1 MTMQVMSPYEVPG
14 SYERRSLPG
23 EGTTTGLRKQEKE
36 NFLHFSLQ
44 DALQAGCTL
53 ALNLRLGTLSYLS
66 SSNGLPLL
74 TAQQQF
80 SSSELGVLHPL
91 LESFPHFCPYEV
103 LFAHFYGGEVTDLA
117 ISYYRRR
124 LQEALETGTWD
135 QEMRPVRNVLSR
147 TRLKLQTFGIT
158 ILCLFETGYIL
169 GFLSKPKSAEMYRET
184 GARGVASLVAS
195 GSSSIA

>member
-1 MTMQVMSPYEVPG
+1 MQVLSPYEVLD
-14 SYERRSLPG
+14 SYERRSSSG
-23 EGTTTGLRKQEKE
+23 EGTATGLLKQEKE
-36 NFLHFSLQ
+36 KFLHFSLQ
-44 DALQAGCTL
+44 GALQAGCIL
-53 ALNLRLGTLSYLS
+53 ALNMRLGTLSYLS

-74 TAQQQF
+74 VAQQQF
-80 SSSELGVLHPL
+80 SSSELGVLRPL

-103 LFAHFYGGEVTDLA
+103 LFAHFYSGEVTDLA
-117 ISYYRRR
+117 IARYRRR
-124 LQEALETGTWD
+124 LQEALETGSWD

-169 GFLSKPKSAEMYRET
+169 GFLSKPKTAEKYGED

-195 GSSSIA
+195 RSSSIS

>member
-1 MTMQVMSPYEVPG
+1 MQVLSPYEVLG
-14 SYERRSLPG
+14 SYERRSPPR
-23 EGTTTGLRKQEKE
+23 EGTTSGLFKQEKE
-36 NFLHFSLQ
+36 FFLHFSLQ
-44 DALQAGCTL
+44 GALQAGCTL
-53 ALNLRLGTLSYLS
+53 ALNVRLGTLSYLS

-74 TAQQQF
+74 IAQQQF
-80 SSSELGVLHPL
+80 SSSELGVLRPL

-103 LFAHFYGGEVTDLA
+103 LFAHFYSGEVTDLTIA
-117 ISYYRRR
+117 YYHRR

-169 GFLSKPKSAEMYRET
+169 GFLSKPTSAKRSMRMERE
-184 GARGVASLVAS
+184 V
-195 GSSSIA
+195 

>member
-1 MTMQVMSPYEVPG
+1 MQVLSPYEVMG
-14 SYERRSLPG
+14 SYERRSPSR
-23 EGTTTGLRKQEKE
+23 EGAATGLLEQEKE
-36 NFLHFSLQ
+36 IFLHFSLQ
-44 DALQAGCTL
+44 GALQAGCTL
-53 ALNLRLGTLSYLS
+53 ALNTRLGTLSYLS

-74 TAQQQF
+74 IAQQQF
-80 SSSELGVLHPL
+80 SSSELGVLRPL

-103 LFAHFYGGEVTDLA
+103 LFAHFYSSEVTDLA
-117 ISYYRRR
+117 IAYYRRR

-169 GFLSKPKSAEMYRET
+169 GFLSKPKSAEKYGED
-184 GARGVASLVAS
+184 GARGKLTTFPLLPASR
-195 GSSSIA
+195 GI

>member
-1 MTMQVMSPYEVPG
+1 MQVLSPYEVLD
-14 SYERRSLPG
+14 SYERRSSSG
-23 EGTTTGLRKQEKE
+23 EGTTTGLLKQEKE
-36 NFLHFSLQ
+36 IFLHFSLQ
-44 DALQAGCTL
+44 GALSAGCTL
-53 ALNLRLGTLSYLS
+53 ALNTRLGTLSYLS

-74 TAQQQF
+74 VAQQQF
-80 SSSELGVLHPL
+80 SSSELGVLRPL

-103 LFAHFYGGEVTDLA
+103 LFAHFYGSEVTDMA
-117 ISYYRRR
+117 IAYYRRR

-169 GFLSKPKSAEMYRET
+169 GFLSKPKSAVKHGED
-184 GARGVASLVAS
+184 GARGVAGLVAS
-195 GSSSIA
+195 RSISIT